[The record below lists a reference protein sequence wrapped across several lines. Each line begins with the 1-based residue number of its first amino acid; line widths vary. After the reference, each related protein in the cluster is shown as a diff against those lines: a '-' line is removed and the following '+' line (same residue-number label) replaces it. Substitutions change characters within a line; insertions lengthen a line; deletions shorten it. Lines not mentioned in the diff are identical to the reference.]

1 MKISIVV
8 PIYNVEKYLKKC
20 VDSLISQTYKDI
32 EIILVD
38 DGSPDN
44 CKKICDEYK
53 IQDER
58 IKVIHKK
65 NGGLSDA
72 RNKGTEVA
80 TGEYILYVDADDF
93 VEKTACEELAKI
105 INKFN
110 PDIICFNCN
119 KINDKGENMIQNSSI
134 YRYDNTKKTKVLTFE
149 EAMIDNLYRKSIRY
163 EAWSKIYK
171 REIVIKE
178 KFPEGMLAEDFAT
191 FYKFLRKAKKIIYY
205 DRCLY
210 NYVVREGS
218 IMSEK
223 KVKLYVDIYKTE
235 HDIYMIFNTICKSQK
250 EKEQLEKRHFNN
262 LSKIY
267 AKLYKTS
274 DEQYKKIELD
284 VRNDMNK
291 IKFKLLKNKEKILY
305 IIFRINKGLFVFGIR
320 KVYKNI

>member
-1 MKISIVV
+1 MKISIIV
-8 PIYNVEKYLKKC
+8 PIYNVEKYIKKC
-20 VDSLISQTYKDI
+20 IDSLLNQTYKDI
-32 EIILVD
+32 EIILVE

-44 CKKICDEYK
+44 CKFICDEYEK
-53 IQDER
+53 NDGR

-72 RNKGTEVA
+72 RNKGTEVS

-93 VEKTACEELAKI
+93 LEKTACEELMKI

-119 KINDKGENMIQNSSI
+119 KVNENGELANQNSSV
-134 YRYDNTKKTKVLTFE
+134 YRYENTKKTKLLTFE

-163 EAWSKIYK
+163 EAWSKVYK

-178 KFPEGMLAEDFAT
+178 KFPVGMLAEDFAT
-191 FYKFLRKAKKIIYY
+191 FYKFLREAKKIIYY

-235 HDIYMIFNTICKSQK
+235 QEIYMIYNTICKSQK

-262 LSKIY
+262 LAKIY
-267 AKLYKTS
+267 AKLYKTRE
-274 DEQYKKIELD
+274 DEYKRIELD
-284 VRNDMNK
+284 VREDMNK

-305 IIFRINKGLFVFGIR
+305 IIYKFNKGLFVLGIR